1 MKIRDLFRSQA
12 QTFSFE
18 FFPPKTSEDID
29 LLFERARE
37 LQPLGPSFISVTY
50 GAGGSTRRNTIDIVC
65 RMQEELGI
73 VAVAH
78 VTCVGHSQVE
88 LRDVLDELKER
99 GIENLMCLRGDPPKG
114 QTSFV
119 PAPDGFAN
127 AYQLVRLARSLGDF
141 CIGVAGYPEPHPECP
156 DKALDLQHL
165 KEKVDCGADF
175 VTTQLFFDN
184 KDYFDFC
191 ERARALG
198 ISQRIIPG
206 IWPITNY
213 KQIQRV
219 AQMCGA
225 ALPDELRQRMEPVA
239 DDQQAVFEIGIAWAS
254 RQCEELLAGGAP
266 GVHFYTMNRSHATQR
281 IFEHLRES
289 RVKGM
294 LPTTVKQSLSQ
305 TVPQSNS
312 PLVRLED

>member
-1 MKIRDLFRSQA
+1 MKVRDLFRSQR

-37 LQPLGPSFISVTY
+37 LQLLGPSFISVTY

-78 VTCVGHSQVE
+78 VTCVGHSQAE
-88 LRDVLDELKER
+88 LREVLGELKDR
-99 GIENLMCLRGDPPKG
+99 GIENLMCLRGDPQKG

-119 PAPDGFAN
+119 PTADGFTH

-191 ERARALG
+191 ERAHALG
-198 ISQRIIPG
+198 IRQRIIPG

-219 AQMCGA
+219 AQLCGA
-225 ALPDELRQRMEPVA
+225 TLPAALRQKLDSVA
-239 DDQQAVFEIGIAWAS
+239 DNQDAVFEVGIAWAS

-266 GVHFYTMNRSHATQR
+266 GIHFYTMNRSHATQR

-289 RVKGM
+289 GVKGM
-294 LPTTVKQSLSQ
+294 LPATSVTLQ
-305 TVPQSNS
+305 PD
-312 PLVRLED
+312 P

>member
-1 MKIRDLFRSQA
+1 MKIRDLFHSQA

-18 FFPPKTSEDID
+18 FFPPKTPEDID

-37 LQPLGPSFISVTY
+37 LQPLRPSFISVTY

-78 VTCVGHSQVE
+78 LTCVGHSQAE
-88 LRDVLDELKER
+88 LRDVLGELKDR

-127 AYQLVRLARSLGDF
+127 AYQLVQLARSLGDF
-141 CIGVAGYPEPHPECP
+141 SIGVAGYPEPHPECP
-156 DKALDLQHL
+156 DRELDLQHL

-184 KDYFDFC
+184 KDYLDFR

-198 ISQRIIPG
+198 IRQRLIPG

-225 ALPDELRQRMEPVA
+225 TLPDELHQKLEPVA
-239 DDQQAVFEIGIAWAS
+239 DDQHAVFEIGVAWAS
-254 RQCEELLAGGAP
+254 RQCEELLAAGAP
-266 GVHFYTMNRSHATQR
+266 GIHFYTMNRSHATQR

-289 RVKGM
+289 SVKEL
-294 LPTTVKQSLSQ
+294 LPTTVEQSPSQ
-305 TVPQSNS
+305 GASRS
-312 PLVRLED
+312 G